1 ERRPEYDPPG
11 LTRRAVEFPGD
22 IPAAPRVL
30 KKRSE
35 SARLSR
41 GQQLNW
47 SPSKHPSWLTDELYL
62 ASIQPLLKTLPRK
75 ATASALGVTQPT
87 SEQSSLVNISL
98 ISGIGRSWWGCRLII
113 EGATTLLL
121 TYPDSNGGGLSGS

>member
-1 ERRPEYDPPG
+1 M
-11 LTRRAVEFPGD
+11 TRRAVEFPGD
-22 IPAAPRVL
+22 VVALPRVL

-47 SPSKHPSWLTDELYL
+47 SPSEHPSWLTDELYL

-75 ATASALGVTQPT
+75 ATASGLGVTTPY
-87 SEQSSLVNISL
+87 IRAI
-98 ISGIGRSWWGCRLII
+98 ISGKHIPHMRHWAKLAELVDARCR
-113 EGATTLLL
+113 
-121 TYPDSNGGGLSGS
+121 